1 MGLSFPDFFYYITL
15 ANSKSKLVVMLSRYV
30 TALARAE
37 IVHLKLRPAD
47 TKTGRFVQNF
57 GLFCNMARD
66 EKLYYLKLI
75 GCDGAARAGIPSEYI
90 PNQHWPTFA
99 TCPPGTRSV
108 FPFVT
113 LDFHPYWKSALDHS
127 RDWQPLVLCM
137 RVADKEKHMDW
148 HTTVRMSRSL
158 ALWSGEEKRSLA

>member
-75 GCDGAARAGIPSEYI
+75 GYDGAARAGIPSEYI
-90 PNQHWPTFA
+90 PKQPWPTFA
-99 TCPPGTRSV
+99 TCTPVTRWNPV
-108 FPFVT
+108 FEEIT
-113 LDFHPYWKSALDHS
+113 LKFHPHWKSARDHS
-127 RDWQPLVLCM
+127 RDSALLQS
-137 RVADKEKHMDW
+137 DEKNN
-148 HTTVRMSRSL
+148 
-158 ALWSGEEKRSLA
+158 K